1 VQSLLGVLY
10 NGSQVGYCQIAAFNV
25 AENCYLREILPIP
38 SLHITAKEKLI
49 INSVGV
55 LDIAL
60 GFAIHTIV
68 LWKNI

>member
-25 AENCYLREILPIP
+25 AENCYLREIPPIP
-38 SLHITAKEKLI
+38 FLDTIVTEKLTME
-49 INSVGV
+49 NVGI

-68 LWKNI
+68 LWETI